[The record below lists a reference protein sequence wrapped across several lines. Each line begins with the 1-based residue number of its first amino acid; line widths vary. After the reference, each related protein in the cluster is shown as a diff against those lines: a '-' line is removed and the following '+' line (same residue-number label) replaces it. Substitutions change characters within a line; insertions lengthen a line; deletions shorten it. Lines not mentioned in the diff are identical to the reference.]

1 MSLAAWLAM
10 VAAVRVGVFLADALT
25 RAVLS

>member
-10 VAAVRVGVFLADALT
+10 VAAVLVGVFLADALT